1 MNDFNL
7 HQQIDLLRHHILT
20 EFLRLYG
27 CAVDDRG
34 FEVGSLLDKIM
45 DVDVDVVAK
54 VRAVR
59 NFGRVNHTLKVD
71 EHLPPIVMEAVT
83 KGLTASGA
91 SWTQEGAVFTLDLM
105 GGTKHTIGLL
115 EAKKIVDLLRS
126 M

>member
-1 MNDFNL
+1 MDNFNL
-7 HQQIDLLRHHILT
+7 HQQIDLLRHHILK

-27 CAVDDRG
+27 VNVDDLG

-45 DVDVDVVAK
+45 DHDVDVVAK
-54 VRAVR
+54 VKAVR

-71 EHLPPIVMEAVT
+71 EHLPPLVMEAVT
-83 KGLTASGA
+83 KGLTAFGA
-91 SWTQEGAVFTLDLM
+91 SWTQEGATFTLNLL

-115 EAKKIVDLLRS
+115 EAKKLVDLLRS

>member
-7 HQQIDLLRHHILT
+7 HQQIGLLRSHILT

-27 CAVDDRG
+27 VDVDDRA
-34 FEVGSLLDKIM
+34 FEIGSLLDKIM
-45 DVDVDVVAK
+45 DNDIDVVAK

-71 EHLPPIVMEAVT
+71 EHLPSIVMDAVT
-83 KGLTASGA
+83 KGLTAFGA
-91 SWTQEGAVFTLDLM
+91 SWTKEGAVFTLNLM

-115 EAKKIVDLLRS
+115 EAKKLVDLLRS